1 MLKKTIA
8 LHCKKIE
15 KDSISKIKEVV
26 ETLFSFPNNYWLT
39 EEFFQD
45 LKEFSILPSNY
56 KILKS
61 ANDLAEIEMFWS
73 IGGDGTFLE
82 TIAKIGG
89 LDIPVLGINTGRL
102 GFLATLSPEEIHRGL
117 EEIAAGNYTMEHRS
131 MIEVETKNSLFGHQN
146 FGLNEVG
153 IMKTDTSSMI
163 KVKAYLNGEL
173 LNNYWADG
181 LIIATATGS
190 TAYSLSIG
198 GPIILPTSDHFI
210 LAPMSPHNLTVRPI
224 VIPNDAELKFEISS
238 RSNNFLISL
247 DSQSR
252 VMESTQTVYVR
263 KAKNTAKI
271 VKIPGDNFFKTL
283 RNKLHWGLDMRN

>member
-1 MLKKTIA
+1 MNKNIA
-8 LHCKKIE
+8 LHGKKIE
-15 KDSISKIKEVV
+15 SNSINQLKEI
-26 ETLFSFPNNYWLT
+26 LNSFISFQNNYWVSQ
-39 EEFFQD
+39 EFYSD
-45 LKEFSILPSNY
+45 LKENNILPDSFQSLQNEGDLN
-56 KILKS
+56 KI
-61 ANDLAEIEMFWS
+61 DMFWS

-82 TIAKIGG
+82 TVSKIGG
-89 LDIPVLGINTGRL
+89 RDIPVLGINMGRL
-102 GFLATLSPEEIHRGL
+102 GFLATLSPNDLKNGIEEIKN
-117 EEIAAGNYTMEHRS
+117 GNFTIESRS
-131 MIEVETKNSLFGHQN
+131 MIEVESDLEPFGENN

-163 KVKAYLNGEL
+163 KVKSYLNGEF

-210 LAPMSPHNLTVRPI
+210 IAPMSPHNLTVRPI

-238 RSNNFLISL
+238 RSNNFLLSL
-247 DSQSR
+247 DSHSK
-252 VMESTQTVYVR
+252 VMESTNTITVR
-263 KAKNTAKI
+263 KGKYSAKI
-271 VKIPGDNFFKTL
+271 IKIPGDNFFKTL

>member
-1 MLKKTIA
+1 LNKNIA
-8 LHCKKIE
+8 LHGKKIE
-15 KDSISKIKEVV
+15 SNSINQLKEILDSFIS
-26 ETLFSFPNNYWLT
+26 FQNNYWVSK
-39 EEFFQD
+39 EFYSD
-45 LKEFSILPSNY
+45 LKENKILPDSFQPLQNEGDLN
-56 KILKS
+56 KI
-61 ANDLAEIEMFWS
+61 DMFWS

-82 TIAKIGG
+82 TVSKIGG
-89 LDIPVLGINTGRL
+89 RDIPILGINMGRL
-102 GFLATLSPEEIHRGL
+102 GFLATLSPNDLTNGIEEIKN
-117 EEIAAGNYTMEHRS
+117 GNFTIESRS
-131 MIEVETKNSLFGHQN
+131 MIEVESDLEPFGENN

-163 KVKAYLNGEL
+163 NVKSYLNGEF

-210 LAPMSPHNLTVRPI
+210 IAPMSPHNLTVRPI

-238 RSNNFLISL
+238 RSNNFLLSL
-247 DSQSR
+247 DSHSK
-252 VMESTQTVYVR
+252 VMESTNTITVR
-263 KAKNTAKI
+263 KGKYSAKI
-271 VKIPGDNFFKTL
+271 IKIPGDNFFKTL

>member
-1 MLKKTIA
+1 MNKNIA
-8 LHCKKIE
+8 LHGKKIE
-15 KDSISKIKEVV
+15 SNSINQLKEILDSFIS
-26 ETLFSFPNNYWLT
+26 FQNNYWVSK
-39 EEFFQD
+39 EFYSD
-45 LKEFSILPSNY
+45 LKENKILPDSFQPLQNEGDLN
-56 KILKS
+56 KI
-61 ANDLAEIEMFWS
+61 DMFWS

-82 TIAKIGG
+82 TVSKIGG
-89 LDIPVLGINTGRL
+89 RDIPILGINMGRL
-102 GFLATLSPEEIHRGL
+102 GFLATLSPNDLTNGIEEIKN
-117 EEIAAGNYTMEHRS
+117 GNFTIESRS
-131 MIEVETKNSLFGHQN
+131 MIEVESDLEPFWENN

-163 KVKAYLNGEL
+163 NVKSYLNGEF

-210 LAPMSPHNLTVRPI
+210 IAPMSPHNLTVRPI

-238 RSNNFLISL
+238 RSNNFLLSL
-247 DSQSR
+247 DSHSK
-252 VMESTQTVYVR
+252 VMESTNTITVR
-263 KAKNTAKI
+263 KGKYSAKI
-271 VKIPGDNFFKTL
+271 IKIPGDNFFKTL